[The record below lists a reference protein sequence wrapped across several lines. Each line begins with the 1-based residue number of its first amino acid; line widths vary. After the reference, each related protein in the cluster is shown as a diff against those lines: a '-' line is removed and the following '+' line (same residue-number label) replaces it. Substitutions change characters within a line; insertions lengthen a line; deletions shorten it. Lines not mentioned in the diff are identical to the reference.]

1 MKYKELS
8 AYIEENSG
16 KNILP
21 LSIIENE
28 ELIGSKPIEII
39 LFYKKQESISEL
51 KECLFKT
58 IESYNL
64 FSSRLIKIDYQRYA
78 LQYAA
83 DGFIV
88 NILPPVDATID
99 KIQVDDIKSMMAHV
113 ETLPGKPLFAVTGF
127 TTRDGTVGAL
137 SCSHVVADGISLF
150 LFLLAWLSI
159 INGSPFPLPSK
170 QRLFTG
176 GPVNGDIDIMD
187 KALTPPLSELSN
199 VIQNRVHY
207 ENNIKTY
214 AHMDYFTHE
223 FLADMKN
230 KAKREN
236 VNYIISNNQII
247 NALLMKKYHR
257 HVLPDTHKI
266 VLRNP
271 INLRDVHP
279 DIDSLYIGNAYLD
292 CTTEFAKDEIDNL
305 SVYEIAWRLKES
317 IHNAKKE
324 TFVREISYLSKYG
337 IEFTSDI
344 FNQYSPDNIKTD
356 IVSSNVAH
364 LHDLESL
371 GMGSNVLNILHMDSA
386 AQTSFVI
393 LKESSNVILAQTT
406 GMNPFESS

>member
-39 LFYKKQESISEL
+39 VFYKKQKTISEI
-51 KECLFKT
+51 KECLLKT
-58 IESYNL
+58 IEYYNI
-64 FSSRLIKIDYQRYA
+64 FSSRLIQIDYQRYA

-83 DGFIV
+83 DGFIA

-99 KIQVDDIKSMMAHV
+99 KIHVDDIKRMMAHV
-113 ETLPGKPLFAVTGF
+113 KTLPGEPLFAVTGF
-127 TTRDGTVGAL
+127 STQDGTVGAL
-137 SCSHVVADGISLF
+137 SCSHAVADGISLF
-150 LFLLAWLSI
+150 LFLFAWLSI
-159 INGSPFPLPSK
+159 VNGNPFPLPSK

-176 GPVNGDIDIMD
+176 SPVNADALD
-187 KALTPPLSELSN
+187 KAFTPPLSELSN
-199 VIQNRVHY
+199 VIQNRIHY

-223 FLADMKN
+223 FLDDMKN

-236 VNYIISNNQII
+236 ANYILSNNQII

-292 CTTEFAKDEIDNL
+292 CTTEFTKDEIDNL
-305 SVYEIAWRLKES
+305 PVYEIASRLKES
-317 IHNAKKE
+317 IHNAKEE
-324 TFVREISYLSKYG
+324 TFVRKIAYLSKFG
-337 IEFTSDI
+337 IEFRSDI
-344 FNQYSPDNIKTD
+344 LNQYSPDNIKTD

-371 GMGSNVLNILHMDSA
+371 GMGSNVFNILHMDSA

-393 LKESSNVILAQTT
+393 LKESSHVILAQTT
-406 GMNPFESS
+406 GMIPFEAL